1 MLWETTSAVK
11 LNPNYK
17 AASIILQS
25 QMRPEGLLFFP
36 EVLLLW
42 SSVCKETSIELW
54 SHYFKTFHRITQWLR
69 LERTSGGNLAQLCSS
84 TDIQGHVQAALEDPQ
99 GDPTVSGNPVSAL
112 HNPHSTEELLV
123 VRGNLLCPWPLVL
136 ALSTIEQSLV
146 SVSWHPPFRQLWILR
161 RPPWAS
167 SSPVPVLSAFS
178 HRRSGPLPWSSWW
191 AFVGLFPDLC
201 CVGKPRIGH
210 STPDLASSL
219 LRWG

>member
-1 MLWETTSAVK
+1 MLWETTSTVQ
-11 LNPNYK
+11 LNPKYK

-25 QMRPEGLLFFP
+25 QMRPEGLVFFP
-36 EVLLLW
+36 ECFSCEVLYVKKHPL
-42 SSVCKETSIELW
+42 SSGS
-54 SHYFKTFHRITQWLR
+54 FHRITQR
-69 LERTSGGNLAQLCSS
+69 RTSGGNLAQPCSS
-84 TDIQGHVQAALEDPQ
+84 TDIQGHVQEALEDPQ
-99 GDPTVSGNPVSAL
+99 GDPTVSGNPVSAF

-146 SVSWHPPFRQLWILR
+146 SISWHPPFRQLWILR
-161 RPPWAS
+161 RSPWSS

-178 HRRSGPLPWSSWW
+178 HRRSGPFPWSSWW
-191 AFVGLFPDLC
+191 AFVGLFPVCPDLC